1 MTTRTRSIHTPRTP
15 HARRAL
21 LAFAFVQSALL
32 VVGAS
37 TVAEARAPAAA
48 SASTEDHEGQ
58 RSELYREA
66 TKAAGA
72 GRWAEAKERLRAALA
87 IRSSPKILF
96 SLAQAEEQLGQLA
109 SAQAD
114 YARALENGATEG
126 KGDVVQAAEQ
136 AQRALGPRV
145 PHVRVSVAGVATE
158 SIASMTLDDQPIA
171 LATAVAV
178 DPGEHR
184 LVARARGMRSATLTL
199 KVEEG
204 EQLDRVLSL
213 VPEETSAPVPAPSV
227 PPPAPPVRGTKAEP
241 PPETGGAVMRTT
253 GLVVVG
259 VGAIALGVGAVFGVE
274 SMSKHQDA
282 ERACPDATCPTATG
296 AGLWHDA
303 VSSGNASNVA
313 FVVGGIGLLAGAIL
327 WFAAPPST
335 GPSARVGL
343 GPGSI
348 ALHGTW

>member
-1 MTTRTRSIHTPRTP
+1 MTTRTRSTCTPRSP
-15 HARRAL
+15 HARRARL
-21 LAFAFVQSALL
+21 ALAFAQSALL
-32 VVGAS
+32 VAGAS
-37 TVAEARAPAAA
+37 ATADARAPVATN
-48 SASTEDHEGQ
+48 ASTEDREAQ
-58 RSELYREA
+58 RTELYREA

-145 PHVRVSVAGVATE
+145 PHLRVSVAGSGTE
-158 SIASMTLDDQPIA
+158 SVASVTLDEQPIA

-184 LVARARGMRSATLTL
+184 LAARARGMRSATLTL
-199 KVEEG
+199 KIEEG
-204 EQLDRVLSL
+204 QQLDRLFSL
-213 VPEETSAPVPAPSV
+213 VPEETSAPLPVASLPSQAPL
-227 PPPAPPVRGTKAEP
+227 VRGTKPEP
-241 PPETGGAVMRTT
+241 PAENGGAAMRTT

-259 VGAIALGVGAVFGVE
+259 VGVIALGVWAVFGVE

-303 VSSGNASNVA
+303 VSSGNASSVA
-313 FVVGGIGLLAGAIL
+313 FVVGGVGLLAGAIL
-327 WFAAPPST
+327 WLAAPRSIS
-335 GPSARVGL
+335 SARVGL